1 MGMAHGHDHD
11 GGGHGHSHSHAPS
24 ADADRRWL
32 SIALALIAGFMLV
45 EVVVGLIASSLA
57 LLSDAAHMLTD
68 AGAIGLAL
76 VAASL
81 AQRPPSRRF
90 TFGLG
95 RAEILAA
102 QANGATLLV
111 LAGVLGVEAVQ
122 RLFDPPDVEGGLVIV
137 VGVLGALVN
146 VAAAWALS
154 RSERRGLN
162 VEGAMAHVITDLY
175 GSLAA
180 VIAGIVIV
188 TTDFGAADGIAAL
201 LVSALMVRSGWSLLR
216 DSSAILLEGSPREI
230 DVNEV
235 GNALAH
241 AEGVIEVHDLHVWEV
256 TSGFPALAAHVLV
269 REGDDCHGRRRELEL
284 LLDDQ
289 FGIHHTTLQVD
300 HEHPERLLKLDSA
313 TA

>member
-1 MGMAHGHDHD
+1 MAHDH
-11 GGGHGHSHSHAPS
+11 GQHGHSHAPS

-32 SIALALIAGFMLV
+32 TIALLLIVAFMVV

-81 AQRPPSRRF
+81 AARPPSRRF

-111 LAGVLGVEAVQ
+111 LAGVLALESVR

-146 VAAAWALS
+146 VASAWALS

-162 VEGAMAHVITDLY
+162 VEGAMAHVLTDLY
-175 GSLAA
+175 GSVAA
-180 VIAGIVIV
+180 VIAGVVIV
-188 TTDFGAADGIAAL
+188 TTGFAQADGIAVL
-201 LVSALMVRSGWSLLR
+201 LVSALLVRSGWRLLR
-216 DSSAILLEGSPREI
+216 DSGRILLEGTPKYI
-230 DVNEV
+230 DIDEV
-235 GNALAH
+235 GNALA
-241 AEGVIEVHDLHVWEV
+241 
-256 TSGFPALAAHVLV
+256 
-269 REGDDCHGRRRELEL
+269 
-284 LLDDQ
+284 
-289 FGIHHTTLQVD
+289 
-300 HEHPERLLKLDSA
+300 
-313 TA
+313 

>member
-1 MGMAHGHDHD
+1 MAHGHDH
-11 GGGHGHSHSHAPS
+11 GHHGHSHAPS

-32 SIALALIAGFMLV
+32 TIALLLIVAFMVV

-81 AQRPPSRRF
+81 AARPPSRRF

-111 LAGVLGVEAVQ
+111 LAGVLALESVR

-146 VAAAWALS
+146 VASAWALS

-162 VEGAMAHVITDLY
+162 VEGAMAHVLTDLY
-175 GSLAA
+175 GSIAA
-180 VIAGIVIV
+180 VIAGVLIV
-188 TTDFGAADGIAAL
+188 TTGFEQADGIAAL
-201 LVSALMVRSGWSLLR
+201 LVSALMVRSGWRLLR
-216 DSSAILLEGSPREI
+216 DSGLILLEGTPKDI
-230 DVNEV
+230 DIDEV
-235 GNALAH
+235 GNALAR
-241 AEGVIEVHDLHVWEV
+241 AEGVVEVHDLHVWEV

-284 LLDDQ
+284 LLHDR
-289 FGIHHTTLQVD
+289 FEISHTTLQVD
-300 HEHPERLLKLDSA
+300 HQHPDRLLTLDC
-313 TA
+313 

>member
-1 MGMAHGHDHD
+1 MAHGHDH
-11 GGGHGHSHSHAPS
+11 GHHGHSHAPS

-32 SIALALIAGFMLV
+32 TIALLLIVAFMVV

-81 AQRPPSRRF
+81 AARPPSRRF
-90 TFGLG
+90 SFGLG

-102 QANGATLLV
+102 QANGAALLV
-111 LAGVLGVEAVQ
+111 LAGVLALESVR
-122 RLFDPPDVEGGLVIV
+122 RLFEPPDVDGGLVIV

-146 VAAAWALS
+146 VASAWALS

-162 VEGAMAHVITDLY
+162 VEGAMAHVLTDLY
-175 GSLAA
+175 GSIAA
-180 VIAGIVIV
+180 VVAGVLIV
-188 TTDFGAADGIAAL
+188 TTGFEQADGIAAL
-201 LVSALMVRSGWSLLR
+201 LVSALMVRSGWRLLR
-216 DSSAILLEGSPREI
+216 DSGLILLEGTPKDI
-230 DVNEV
+230 DLDEV
-235 GNALAH
+235 GNALAR
-241 AEGVIEVHDLHVWEV
+241 AEGVVEVHDLHVWEV

-284 LLDDQ
+284 LLHDR
-289 FGIHHTTLQVD
+289 FEISHTTLQVD
-300 HEHPERLLKLDSA
+300 HQHPDRLLTLDS
-313 TA
+313 

>member
-1 MGMAHGHDHD
+1 MAHGHDH
-11 GGGHGHSHSHAPS
+11 GHHGHSHAPS

-32 SIALALIAGFMLV
+32 TIALLLIVGFMVV

-81 AQRPPSRRF
+81 AARPPSRRF
-90 TFGLG
+90 SFGLG

-102 QANGATLLV
+102 QANGAALLV
-111 LAGVLGVEAVQ
+111 LAGVLALESVR
-122 RLFDPPDVEGGLVIV
+122 RLFEPPDVDGGLVIV

-146 VAAAWALS
+146 VASAWALS

-162 VEGAMAHVITDLY
+162 VEGAMAHVLTDLY
-175 GSLAA
+175 GSIAA
-180 VIAGIVIV
+180 VVAGVLIV
-188 TTDFGAADGIAAL
+188 TTGFEQADGIAAL
-201 LVSALMVRSGWSLLR
+201 LVSALMVRSGWRLLR
-216 DSSAILLEGSPREI
+216 DSGLILLEGTPKDI
-230 DVNEV
+230 DLDEV
-235 GNALAH
+235 GNALAR
-241 AEGVIEVHDLHVWEV
+241 AEGVVEVHDLHVWEV

-284 LLDDQ
+284 LLHDR
-289 FGIHHTTLQVD
+289 FEISHTTLQVD
-300 HEHPERLLKLDSA
+300 HQHPDRLLTLDS
-313 TA
+313 